1 MDIQVWQI
9 ILLGAYVAF
18 AQYDGL
24 NPSFGFVKAAVAG
37 GVAGLILGDPVTGL
51 YVGGTLNLLSLG
63 VASFGGAAVP
73 DYCSGAVLGTAFAIM
88 SGKGAEFGI
97 GLAIPISLLLTQ
109 LDILARFS
117 NTFFQQ
123 KANKY
128 IKEGNIEGVER
139 MNLMGNISW
148 SLSRFLPVT
157 LGLLLGS
164 ELMQVVVD
172 YIPQWLMGGLKT
184 AGGIIPALGIAIL
197 LKYLPVKRY
206 VPYLLLGFVLAAY
219 LNVPMLGIAIIGFA
233 GALYAFT
240 KKDSVYV
247 ANTSGGADED
257 E

>member
-1 MDIQVWQI
+1 MEIQLWQI
-9 ILLGAYVAF
+9 ILLAAYVAF

-24 NPSFGFVKAAVAG
+24 NPGFGFVKAAVAG
-37 GVAGLILGDPVTGL
+37 GVAGLILGDPITGL

-123 KANKY
+123 KANTY
-128 IKEGNIEGVER
+128 IKQGNIKGVER

-148 SLSRFLPVT
+148 SLSRFIPVFF
-157 LGLLLGS
+157 GLILGS

-197 LKYLPVKRY
+197 LKYLPVKSY

-219 LNVPMLGIAIIGFA
+219 LKIPMLGVAIIGFA
-233 GALYAFT
+233 GALLVFT

-247 ANTSGGADED
+247 ANANGGADED

>member
-1 MDIQVWQI
+1 MELELWQV
-9 ILLGAYVAF
+9 LLLAAYVAI

-24 NPSFGFVKAAVAG
+24 NPGFGFVKAAVAG
-37 GVAGLILGDPVTGL
+37 GMAGLILGDPVTGL

-109 LDILARFS
+109 LDILARFC

-128 IKEGNIEGVER
+128 IEVGNIKGVER

-148 SLSRFLPVT
+148 SLSRFLPVA

-164 ELMQVVVD
+164 ELVQVVVD

-197 LKYLPVKRY
+197 LRYLPVKNY
-206 VPYLLLGFVLAAY
+206 IPYLLLGFVLAAY
-219 LNVPMLGIAIIGFA
+219 LGIPMLGVAIIGLA
-233 GALYAFT
+233 GALIVFN
-240 KKDSVYV
+240 KKDSVVV
-247 ANTSGGADED
+247 ANTNGGADED